1 MPFGASFRSGTDVIS
16 DNDADRRRGRS
27 ALLYN
32 TRAHA
37 EPGLSRGTER
47 ACRGYGGQ
55 VNAEVRPMEKRPF
68 PMIVDGTEGTQSHPR
83 VFWLKQPGHQP
94 CGMGP
99 VTSGKPPSHA
109 NRARNDKLDDPG
121 EHRCP
126 SQRRGMNSLKVPRI
140 SHVHCYKQ
148 RYE

>member
-47 ACRGYGGQ
+47 ACRGEACNGKIERYGGQ
-55 VNAEVRPMEKRPF
+55 VNAGVRPMEKRPF
-68 PMIVDGTEGTQSHPR
+68 PT
-83 VFWLKQPGHQP
+83 
-94 CGMGP
+94 
-99 VTSGKPPSHA
+99 A
-109 NRARNDKLDDPG
+109 A
-121 EHRCP
+121 
-126 SQRRGMNSLKVPRI
+126 
-140 SHVHCYKQ
+140 
-148 RYE
+148 